1 MKPTRRAPA
10 RRSLAVITA
19 AAVAI
24 PLGLAASPANAASE
38 SVLADFTAQ
47 PANFFAYG
55 NAGFGV
61 IPLEDTDPRAKPGQ
75 TGPQSVLS
83 YGWDVT
89 PVDSFGGV
97 GDNFASARDF
107 SAFDGLR
114 LQVYGDGSGG
124 SFQVELFDGGA
135 NADASER
142 FDYTVD
148 NDVAGWRTIEIPWA
162 ELTRATDF
170 QPGGAPDDGLNLTT
184 VWGYALPAASGNE
197 TVLVDDIVVYSA
209 DDLTPT
215 VSLARASQSV
225 IEAGT
230 ASVEVRLDIAPLDT
244 VTVELATADG
254 TATAGEDYTAT
265 TTTVEFAA
273 GVTSRTVSIPTSDD
287 AVEEGDESFT
297 ASLSGA
303 TGAAIGAPASTTI
316 TILDDDAPVTGPPT
330 GRTLLVD
337 DIEAPLTQGADGEVP
352 IGWFTATDP
361 SSSLAFDATTTPPTP
376 VPGSAEGNTVLS
388 ADFDVTSFAVVLRSF
403 ANEALDEWVTQDWS
417 TYEGIGFWMLGTG
430 SGTDL
435 FLDLQDNRGP
445 GSQVDDAER
454 FVVNFA
460 DDFVGWRFLTFD
472 FTEFSRKDVG
482 NQAPSDGLTLTEVHG
497 YALGALRTDA
507 PLTLHYDDVLLY
519 GQAAE
524 RPLEVSFDRASYEVG
539 EGDDAQTIV
548 RLNRVSDVDVTVD
561 YRAFSTPDRT
571 RTEDLA
577 ATEGRDFAPG
587 EGTLTIPAGERE
599 AVIAVPTIDD
609 GKAEVD
615 ETFVVE
621 LSNPEGA
628 EFGFTRTAAVSIQ
641 DDDAADPDVIDDFE
655 YGAGLLRSEAALTT
669 RAAGSAYAGADSGE
683 TVLDVLHDG
692 PTTVERPIE
701 QGQDWSGAEGVSVWV
716 DPAEG
721 ATEVTVGIDANPAA
735 DPGPEGW
742 ELSWADEFEGAA
754 GERANPENW
763 TYETGGWGWGNDEL
777 QYYTDSTDN
786 AALDGEGNLRITAR
800 EIEPSVDGPQCWYG
814 PCTHTSARLITEGK
828 QEFQYGRIET
838 RVFVPEGSGIWPAV
852 WTLGNDFRAV
862 GWPQTGEIDVMEFVG
877 RLPNEIFG
885 TIHGPG
891 YSGGQSFGGI
901 YDFGTPVPADWHTF
915 ETVWT
920 PESIDW
926 FVDGIQYHSASPE
939 DVAPNEWVYD
949 HPFTLLTN
957 VAIGG
962 NFGGA
967 VGDDL
972 VFPQSLLVDYLRVYQ
987 APDTA
992 EQWTA
997 TVPVSGTGWQQVTVP
1012 FSAFAPAGDAA
1023 LAPLAAGGLV
1033 PADVRGWSLMLD
1045 GAGTT
1050 SVDRVALEAE
1060 VAAVPG
1066 DGGPGAGPGTPGGG
1080 SDGVGS
1086 GGSGAGSG
1094 SGSLAATGAADARGA
1109 LLLGL
1114 MLLLGGGLAAVG
1126 ARRGRL
1132 RGLPG

>member
-1 MKPTRRAPA
+1 MRHTRRAPA

-19 AAVAI
+19 VAVAV
-24 PLGLAASPANAASE
+24 PLGLAASPASAATVA
-38 SVLADFTAQ
+38 VLADFTTA
-47 PANFFAYG
+47 PATFFSYG
-55 NAGFGV
+55 SAGFGV
-61 IPLEDTDPRAKPGQ
+61 RTLAGSEPEARPGQ
-75 TGPQSVLS
+75 VGDENVLS
-83 YGWDVT
+83 YGWNVEAAG
-89 PVDSFGGV
+89 SFGGV
-97 GDNFASARDF
+97 GDNFATARDF

-114 LQVYGDGSGG
+114 LQVSGTG
-124 SFQVELFDGGA
+124 TGASFQVELFDGGA
-135 NADASER
+135 NSDASER
-142 FDYTVD
+142 FDVTITD
-148 NDVAGWRTIEIPWA
+148 DVAGWREIELPWSA
-162 ELTRATDF
+162 FTRATDF
-170 QPGGAPDDGLNLTT
+170 QPGGAPTDGVLDLTT
-184 VWGYALPAASGNE
+184 VWGYALPAASGAA
-197 TVLVDDIVVYSA
+197 TILVDDVVAYS
-209 DDLTPT
+209 DTDLAPT
-215 VSLARASQSV
+215 VSLASDAVSV

-230 ASVEVRLDIAPLDT
+230 ASVEVRLDIAPT
-244 VTVELATADG
+244 APVTVELATADG

-287 AVEEGDESFT
+287 ALDEGSESFT

-303 TGAAIGAPASTTI
+303 TGAAIGAPASTTVTI
-316 TILDDDAPVTGPPT
+316 TDDDAPVVGPPT

-337 DIEAPLTQGADGEVP
+337 DIEAPLTQGADGAVP
-352 IGWFTATDP
+352 VGWFPATDP
-361 SSSLAFDATTTPPTP
+361 SSSLSFEATTTPPSP
-376 VPGSAEGNTVLS
+376 VPGAADGNTVLA
-388 ADFDVTSFAVVLRSF
+388 ADFDISAFGVVVRSF
-403 ANEALDEWVTQDWS
+403 ANESLDEWVTQDWS
-417 TYEGIGFWMLGTG
+417 TYEGVGFWMLGTG

-435 FLDLQDNRGP
+435 FLDVQDNRNP
-445 GSQVDDAER
+445 GSAVDDAER
-454 FVVNFA
+454 YVVSFA

-472 FTEFSRKDVG
+472 FSEFSRKNIG
-482 NQAPSDGLTLTEVHG
+482 NGAPDDGLTLTEVHG
-497 YALGALRTDA
+497 YALGALRTDG
-507 PLTLHYDDVLLY
+507 PLTLHYDDLLLY
-519 GQAAE
+519 GQAPE
-524 RPLEVSFDRASYEVG
+524 RPLEVSFDRAAYEVV
-539 EGDDAQTIV
+539 EGVEAPTVV
-548 RLNRVSDVDVTVD
+548 RLNRLAETDVTVD

-571 RTEDLA
+571 RTEDLP

-587 EGTLTIPAGERE
+587 EGTVTIPAGERE
-599 AVIAVPTIDD
+599 AIIAVPTIDD

-621 LSNPEGA
+621 LANPVGA

-641 DDDAADPDVIDDFE
+641 DDDTADADVIDDFE
-655 YGAGLLRSEAALTT
+655 YGAGLLRSDAELST

-683 TVLDVLHDG
+683 TVLDVQHKG
-692 PTTVERPIE
+692 KTAVSRPIE
-701 QGQDWSGAEGVSVWV
+701 QGQDWSGSEGISFWV
-716 DPAEG
+716 DPAKG
-721 ATEVTVGIDANPAA
+721 AKKVTVGIDANPAA

-852 WTLGNDFRAV
+852 WTLGNDFRDV

-920 PESIDW
+920 EDSIDW
-926 FVDGIQYHSASPE
+926 YVDGIQYHSASPE
-939 DVAPNEWVYD
+939 DVAPNEWVFD

-957 VAIGG
+957 VAVGG

-967 VGDDL
+967 PGADL
-972 VFPQSLLVDYLRVYQ
+972 VFPQSLLVDYIRVYQ

-992 EQWTA
+992 EKWVA
-997 TVPVSGTGWQQVTVP
+997 TVPVSGEGWQQVTVP
-1012 FSAFAPAGDAA
+1012 FSAFAPAKDARRGPA
-1023 LAPLAAGGLV
+1023 TAGGLV
-1033 PADVRGWSLMLD
+1033 PADVRGWSLELK

-1050 SVDRVALEAE
+1050 SIDRVALEAE
-1060 VAAVPG
+1060 VDARPSGNGQGGNGPGAVGPG
-1066 DGGPGAGPGTPGGG
+1066 TAGPGGGPGG
-1080 SDGVGS
+1080 SEGEW
-1086 GGSGAGSG
+1086 
-1094 SGSLAATGAADARGA
+1094 
-1109 LLLGL
+1109 
-1114 MLLLGGGLAAVG
+1114 
-1126 ARRGRL
+1126 RGRG
-1132 RGLPG
+1132 RGPLG